1 MLDYTKLIEEIA
13 SEIAVKSKVSG
24 NKQKVPVKIYIN
36 MEFYRA
42 YVDYRD
48 FLHMPYSGDAYGNF
62 KLMDIPCEMKADQTE
77 PFIIEYADITI
88 VGNQKL
94 YFHKI

>member
-24 NKQKVPVKIYIN
+24 NKQKVPAKIYIN

-42 YVDYRD
+42 YIDYSS
-48 FLHMPYSGDAYGNF
+48 FMNISTSDAYGNF